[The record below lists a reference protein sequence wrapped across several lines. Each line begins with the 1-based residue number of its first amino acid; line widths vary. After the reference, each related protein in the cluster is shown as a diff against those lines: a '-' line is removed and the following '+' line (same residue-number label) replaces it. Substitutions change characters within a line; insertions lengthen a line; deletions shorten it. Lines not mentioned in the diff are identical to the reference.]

1 VPRPVSPYYFTIRAE
16 ENCVELFHHLHKCYF
31 NRLLQEA
38 RVSAESNS
46 VEYSSDGYERNMC
59 VNEVFSA
66 DVDREQQKAEISL
79 YRKDEAPHHNDG
91 LVALADTC

>member
-1 VPRPVSPYYFTIRAE
+1 MVAKADTVVNPWAVVVEPFNTSVANTAVARPVSPYYFTIRAE
-16 ENCVELFHHLHKCYF
+16 KNCVELFHHLHKCYF
-31 NRLLQEA
+31 DRLLQEA

-66 DVDREQQKAEISL
+66 DVDREQ
-79 YRKDEAPHHNDG
+79 
-91 LVALADTC
+91 